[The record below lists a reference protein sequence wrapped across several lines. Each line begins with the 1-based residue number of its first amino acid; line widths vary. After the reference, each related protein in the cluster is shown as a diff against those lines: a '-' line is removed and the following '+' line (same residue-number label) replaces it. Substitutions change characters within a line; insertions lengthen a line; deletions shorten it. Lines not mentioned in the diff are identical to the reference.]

1 MEDKENKTI
10 FVDMTDD
17 PQVNKFLKALHQA
30 YNERV
35 TNYYEAKEKELSRFI
50 WSEKKKVFI
59 YILDVFSDNNSSSSK
74 TSILF
79 AIPSK
84 EDNKIFYANLVNE
97 TNNFTFGNIHD
108 SEPKARI
115 SWLISQKILKKEFT
129 VNIYNPSIFYKF
141 FDFTKEYSRENIKN
155 PWIKKWVDTE
165 YRSSL
170 NDLKKSNYIEP
181 FPTLGKKLFV
191 DRYHFDEMLKT
202 LDDNQFNDEFNQCLF
217 AYEHE
222 KWFLCA
228 AGLGSCL
235 EHLMEKVIIN
245 YNKNGYPLLKRL
257 GKDPTLRDYLN
268 IFRKEPINLEP
279 RQETYI
285 KMLFMARNSVDHHN
299 TGYTSKNICDS
310 LLDGIRNIF
319 NDYYSQSILSKNN
332 SKGD

>member
-1 MEDKENKTI
+1 
-10 FVDMTDD
+10 
-17 PQVNKFLKALHQA
+17 
-30 YNERV
+30 
-35 TNYYEAKEKELSRFI
+35 
-50 WSEKKKVFI
+50 
-59 YILDVFSDNNSSSSK
+59 
-74 TSILF
+74 
-79 AIPSK
+79 
-84 EDNKIFYANLVNE
+84 
-97 TNNFTFGNIHD
+97 
-108 SEPKARI
+108 
-115 SWLISQKILKKEFT
+115 
-129 VNIYNPSIFYKF
+129 
-141 FDFTKEYSRENIKN
+141 
-155 PWIKKWVDTE
+155 
-165 YRSSL
+165 
-170 NDLKKSNYIEP
+170 
-181 FPTLGKKLFV
+181 
-191 DRYHFDEMLKT
+191 MLKT

>member
-1 MEDKENKTI
+1 MEDKENKAI
-10 FVDMTDD
+10 FVDMTDNS
-17 PQVNKFLKALHQA
+17 QVNKFLKALHQA

-35 TNYYEAKEKELSRFI
+35 TNYYEAKGKELSRFI

-97 TNNFTFGNIHD
+97 TNNFTFGNISD
-108 SEPKARI
+108 SDPKSRI

-129 VNIYNPSIFYKF
+129 VNIYNPSIFYTF

-181 FPTLGKKLFV
+181 FPTLEKKLFV

-245 YNKNGYPLLKRL
+245 YKADCK
-257 GKDPTLRDYLN
+257 K
-268 IFRKEPINLEP
+268 
-279 RQETYI
+279 
-285 KMLFMARNSVDHHN
+285 
-299 TGYTSKNICDS
+299 
-310 LLDGIRNIF
+310 
-319 NDYYSQSILSKNN
+319 
-332 SKGD
+332 

>member
-1 MEDKENKTI
+1 M
-10 FVDMTDD
+10 
-17 PQVNKFLKALHQA
+17 VN
-30 YNERV
+30 
-35 TNYYEAKEKELSRFI
+35 
-50 WSEKKKVFI
+50 
-59 YILDVFSDNNSSSSK
+59 FSKN
-74 TSILF
+74 
-79 AIPSK
+79 
-84 EDNKIFYANLVNE
+84 
-97 TNNFTFGNIHD
+97 
-108 SEPKARI
+108 
-115 SWLISQKILKKEFT
+115 LKKEFT
-129 VNIYNPSIFYKF
+129 VNIYNPSIFF
-141 FDFTKEYSRENIKN
+141 TFSDFTKEYSLENIKN
-155 PWIKKWVDTE
+155 SWIKKWVDTE
-165 YRSSL
+165 YSSSL
-170 NDLKKSNYIEP
+170 NDLKKSNYTEP

-245 YNKNGYPLLKRL
+245 YNKNGYPLLKSL
-257 GKDPTLRDYLN
+257 SKDPTLKDYLN
-268 IFRKEPINLEP
+268 VFRKEPINLEP

>member
-10 FVDMTDD
+10 FVDMTND

-35 TNYYEAKEKELSRFI
+35 TNYYEAKGKELSRFI

-59 YILDVFSDNNSSSSK
+59 YILDVFSDNDSSSK

-79 AIPSK
+79 AVPSK

-97 TNNFTFGNIHD
+97 TNNFTFGNIFD
-108 SEPKARI
+108 SDPKARI

-129 VNIYNPSIFYKF
+129 VNIYNPSIFYTF
-141 FDFTKEYSRENIKN
+141 FDFTKEYSLEDIKN

-165 YRSSL
+165 YKSSL

-202 LDDNQFNDEFNQCLF
+202 LDDNQFTDEFNQCLF

-228 AGLGSCL
+228 TGLGSCL
-235 EHLMEKVIIN
+235 EHLMEKIIIN
-245 YNKNGYPLLKRL
+245 YNKKGYKTLRGL
-257 GKDPTLRDYLN
+257 GKDPTFKDYLVV
-268 IFRKEPINLEP
+268 FRKSPINMEP
-279 RQETYI
+279 RQETYF
-285 KMLFMARNSVDHHN
+285 KMLSMARNSVDHHN
-299 TGYTSKNICDS
+299 TGYTKKNICDS

-319 NDYYSQSILSKNN
+319 NDYYSSSILIKDASKD
-332 SKGD
+332 KK

>member
-1 MEDKENKTI
+1 MTRNKDFNNITSLDRYNQCCI
-10 FVDMTDD
+10 KM
-17 PQVNKFLKALHQA
+17 HQDYLNRISA
-30 YNERV
+30 YYGI
-35 TNYYEAKEKELSRFI
+35 TGKDLSRFAWAEDRNVNLYFLEVFVDLI
-50 WSEKKKVFI
+50 NDITSKGCIVFAEINRSSCCDKLFHMNLIEETSNHNFGEISPVKINKKLAWLAQHGFI
-59 YILDVFSDNNSSSSK
+59 SRNLINNIITASLYFTYGDINRKYILNE
-74 TSILF
+74 LR
-79 AIPSK
+79 K
-84 EDNKIFYANLVNE
+84 EWV
-97 TNNFTFGNIHD
+97 
-108 SEPKARI
+108 
-115 SWLISQKILKKEFT
+115 
-129 VNIYNPSIFYKF
+129 
-141 FDFTKEYSRENIKN
+141 
-155 PWIKKWVDTE
+155 KKWVDKE
-165 YRSSL
+165 YTVTQKIL
-170 NDLKKSNYIEP
+170 QKKNILET
-181 FPTLGKKLFV
+181 FPTSSQKFFV

-202 LDDNQFNDEFNQCLF
+202 LDDNQFTDEFNQCLF